1 MKQLFTKYKQA
12 VNNFSHQRLTKFDEK
27 VHMQNRAIEV
37 PTKWTMPRFS
47 YGQPV
52 KLLSG
57 GFGRIIGLEYAT
69 PGSQLAYYVAPGWH
83 YTIEVDR
90 FSPGWHLEEMERAAE
105 AELQLL
111 EEA

>member
-1 MKQLFTKYKQA
+1 
-12 VNNFSHQRLTKFDEK
+12 
-27 VHMQNRAIEV
+27 MQNRAIEI
-37 PTKWTMPRFS
+37 PTKWAIPRFS

-57 GFGRIIGLEYAT
+57 DFGKIIGLEYAT

-90 FSPGWHLEEMERAAE
+90 QSPGRHLEEMSRATE

-111 EEA
+111 EGA

>member
-1 MKQLFTKYKQA
+1 
-12 VNNFSHQRLTKFDEK
+12 
-27 VHMQNRAIEV
+27 MQNRAIEV

-57 GFGRIIGLEYAT
+57 DFGKIIGLEYAT

-90 FSPGWHLEEMERAAE
+90 QSPGWHLEEMEKAAE
-105 AELQLL
+105 AELQIM
-111 EEA
+111 EVE